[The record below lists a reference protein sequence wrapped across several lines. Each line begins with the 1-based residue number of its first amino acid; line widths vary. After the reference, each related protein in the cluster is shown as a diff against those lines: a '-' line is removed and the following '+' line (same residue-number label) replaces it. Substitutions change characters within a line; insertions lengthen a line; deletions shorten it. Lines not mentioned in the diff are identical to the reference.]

1 MVLHAG
7 DPAEVGGYALED
19 RLGSGGMGVVYLA
32 RSASGRRLAV
42 KVVHSQYAD
51 DPEFRSRFRHEV
63 AAARRVSGAFTAPVV
78 DADADAARPWMG
90 TLYIPAPTLGERVAD
105 KGPLPLDDLREL
117 AVGLAEALRD
127 IHRAG
132 VVHRDLKPANV
143 LMADDGPRVIDFGIS
158 RAAGSESLTQT
169 GRIMGTPPFMSP
181 EQLSRPREAGP
192 ASDTFSLGAVLAFA
206 ATGRGPFDSDSPYE
220 TAIRVVQG
228 EPDLA
233 DVPAALRPLVERCL
247 AKDPEERPTP
257 DQLLAWLRTE
267 LPAPAPT
274 PAPAAPRP
282 ARARRV
288 RRIALA
294 AGGALLA
301 GLLAAVGVPLLT
313 GGDEPPAGSGAPRAD
328 LPAGWHAW
336 RRPLA
341 QAGFIGN
348 ALASC
353 AVDRAALYCVGGE
366 HRAVRLDPAT
376 GKVLWS
382 RRSDA
387 KEAVSPA
394 RSSGDAIAGTA
405 AGLLVAFS
413 ERGAHGDDPVPYLSA
428 YDTRTGAT
436 RWSVPA
442 EHGVLTG
449 AGVFAVDRGW
459 KTYRLIGLADGRTRW
474 TAPLE
479 TAAEECGIWGGAGR
493 LRLVCTPRGRYPA
506 TRVAEVDPADGRARW
521 SRTYREPLEPVG
533 VLDGVLILTAT
544 STEGADEGA
553 YTALYTVHPTTHALR
568 RIPLAEVA
576 PRSPALV
583 GDRLYVPYGNG
594 RLRAVSPRT
603 GETLWD
609 AITSVENL
617 SLPAAGRD
625 GTLYATSGSGRVVAL
640 DPRTGAERWVG
651 RRPQAD
657 DEQSSNGDPLPAPLL
672 IGDALY
678 ASAVGEVV
686 FSLDVTR
693 RP

>member
-7 DPAEVGGYALED
+7 DPAEVGGYALEA

-51 DPEFRSRFRHEV
+51 DPEFRGRFRQEV

-105 KGPLPLDDLREL
+105 GGPLPLDDLREL

-192 ASDTFSLGAVLAFA
+192 ASDTFSFGAVLAFA

-233 DVPAALRPLVERCL
+233 DVPAGLRPLVERCL
-247 AKDPEERPTP
+247 AKAPEDRPTP

-267 LPAPAPT
+267 LPAPVP
-274 PAPAAPRP
+274 PPEPGPRQP
-282 ARARRV
+282 ARARR
-288 RRIALA
+288 RRRAALA

-301 GLLAAVGVPLLT
+301 GLLTAAGVPLLDD
-313 GGDEPPAGSGAPRAD
+313 GDEPAAAPRAD

-341 QAGFIGN
+341 QPGSVSN
-348 ALASC
+348 SLASC
-353 AVDRAALYCVGGE
+353 ATDRAALYCVGGD

-382 RRSDA
+382 RPSDA
-387 KEAVSPA
+387 REAVSLA

-405 AGLLVAFS
+405 AGLLVAHS
-413 ERGAHGDDPVPYLSA
+413 ERAARGDDPVPHLSA

-442 EHGVLTG
+442 EHGVLTS

-479 TAAEECGIWGGAGR
+479 TAAEECGIWGGADR
-493 LRLVCTPRGRYPA
+493 LHLVCTPRGQYPA
-506 TRVAEVDPADGRARW
+506 TRVAEVNPADGRATW

-533 VLDGVLILTAT
+533 VLDGTLILTAAV
-544 STEGADEGA
+544 TEGADEGS
-553 YTALYTVHPTTHALR
+553 YTALYTVHPTTRALR
-568 RIPLAEVA
+568 RIPLAAAA
-576 PRSPALV
+576 PRPPALV

-603 GETLWD
+603 GRTLWD
-609 AITSVENL
+609 AITSVENV

-625 GTLYATSGSGRVVAL
+625 GTLYATSGSGRVIAL
-640 DPRTGAERWVG
+640 DPGTGAERWVS

-678 ASAVGEVV
+678 ASAVSEVV
-686 FSLDVTR
+686 FSLDVSR
-693 RP
+693 RV